1 MAARKQNDAVQR
13 IPAART
19 IVFAPR
25 PDRGLVDARGK
36 RHRTPV
42 PDEPVDPRLGEPRGK
57 QMGQKSPKN
66 APRR

>member
-1 MAARKQNDAVQR
+1 MAARKNDAVQT

-25 PDRGLVDARGK
+25 PDRGLVDAPGK
-36 RHRTPV
+36 RHRKPV
-42 PDEPVDPRLGEPRGK
+42 PDEPVDARLGEPRGK

-66 APRR
+66 TPRR